1 MPALADADS
10 SDSPTS
16 LAALLPDRQAL
27 ASAEQDLADTST
39 AVDELKSQLAAA
51 EKRADV
57 QRKRVEKKRAKLQRR
72 LERERSKRVR
82 PRLLSLPYPPPPFPS
97 ARRRRQLTLVE
108 SLAAVGPGG
117 PSVQGQEARRQAGQG
132 AQDQGPDA
140 RPERLGVA
148 GERALQRRRRF
159 WTLITESARGS
170 SARVAS
176 SGPSQ
181 IHLSLVLLLL
191 HAPPRSHLDEC
202 VYEHALREGW
212 KEKLDRQ
219 GLFARPSSR
228 SKVRRERSNEST
240 LTPHPLARL
249 AQAGMGSCTSA
260 RSVRIESAPRREP
273 GRACSIRPPAGL
285 ANRYCS
291 LAAFGHPQ
299 RISPCPRMLNSD
311 PAKASQSAQRP
322 HQASPSAL

>member
-1 MPALADADS
+1 MPALADTDS

-27 ASAEQDLADTST
+27 ASAEKDLADTST
-39 AVDELKSQLAAA
+39 AVDELKNQLAAA

-82 PRLLSLPYPPPPFPS
+82 PPLPLSLPAPLSSPRFTTS
-97 ARRRRQLTLVE
+97 TDSRRARV
-108 SLAAVGPGG
+108 AAVGPGG

-132 AQDQGPDA
+132 AQDQGPGA

-191 HAPPRSHLDEC
+191 HAPPRLHLDEC

-219 GLFARPSSR
+219 GLFAADPPR
-228 SKVRRERSNEST
+228 
-240 LTPHPLARL
+240 AR
-249 AQAGMGSCTSA
+249 G
-260 RSVRIESAPRREP
+260 
-273 GRACSIRPPAGL
+273 
-285 ANRYCS
+285 
-291 LAAFGHPQ
+291 
-299 RISPCPRMLNSD
+299 
-311 PAKASQSAQRP
+311 
-322 HQASPSAL
+322 